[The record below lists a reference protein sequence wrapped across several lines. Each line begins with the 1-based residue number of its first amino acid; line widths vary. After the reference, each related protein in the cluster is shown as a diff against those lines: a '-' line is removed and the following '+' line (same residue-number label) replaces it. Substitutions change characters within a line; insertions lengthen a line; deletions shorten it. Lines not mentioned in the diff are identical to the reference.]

1 MKLNETLLYIIATV
15 QEYKKFLATKNHLE
29 AITQT
34 GEKGKMDFYKKT
46 KEYYFNMD
54 DDVLNS
60 VGLKKNNFDF
70 DRILMYKLTDEI
82 NNTEFY
88 QLGKFEF

>member
-1 MKLNETLLYIIATV
+1 MLTIAEIKAKL
-15 QEYKKFLATKNHLE
+15 YKP
-29 AITQT
+29 
-34 GEKGKMDFYKKT
+34 KT

-88 QLGKFEF
+88 QLEKFEF